1 MSYDTVVIGAGLA
14 GLTAALRLTEA
25 GQRVLVVARGVGATH
40 LAPATVDVLGYLG
53 DAPVTTPAASVRA
66 LIASSPTHPYAHL
79 SAEQLAASLTWF
91 CTKTAALGYT
101 GNSDQNML
109 LPTALGVPKPSAL
122 APRSMS
128 GGDLRA
134 GGRFVFVGLKGF
146 KDFHPTLIA
155 DNLNH
160 ARLPIRVEARGL
172 ELAPP
177 ASRLGDLSGRVIAG
191 RFDTD
196 SLAGWLIDALEHRVD
211 PDERI
216 GIPAV
221 LGLRRGDATWQ
232 ELEQR
237 LQRTVFEVAT
247 LPPSVPGIRLFDVL
261 AGALRAGGARIVLGV
276 RAVGARATQGGIE
289 AVDVANATGTVSYPV
304 SSVVLASGGFASGG
318 LELDSFGTTRE
329 TVFGLPLTGLPDTDR
344 VRFAEHYFDGQP
356 LATAGVATDDR
367 LRPLDRSGSPVYQN
381 LHAAGAILGGAT
393 PWKEKSGTGI
403 SVATGYAAAEAI
415 LAPAPAAAPVSEV
428 VR

>member
-1 MSYDTVVIGAGLA
+1 
-14 GLTAALRLTEA
+14 
-25 GQRVLVVARGVGATH
+25 VGAPH

-53 DAPVTTPAASVRA
+53 DAQVTAPSASVSA
-66 LIASSPTHPYAHL
+66 LTSSTPNHPYARV
-79 SAEQLAASLTWF
+79 SAERLATSLQWF
-91 CTKTAALGYT
+91 CTTTAALGYT
-101 GNSDQNML
+101 GNADQNML

-128 GGDLRA
+128 GGDLRG

-160 ARLPIRVEARGL
+160 ARLPIPIEARAL

-177 ASRLGDLSGRVIAG
+177 PSRRGDLSGRVIAG

-196 SLAGWLIDALEHRVD
+196 GLTGWLAGALEHRVD

-216 GIPAV
+216 GLPAV
-221 LGLRRGDATWQ
+221 LGLRSGDASWQ

-247 LPPSVPGIRLFDVL
+247 LPPSVPGMRLFEAL
-261 AGALRAGGARIVLGV
+261 SGALRAGGARIVLGV
-276 RAVGARATQGGIE
+276 NAVGARANGGRIE

-318 LELDSFGTTRE
+318 LELDSFGTTHE
-329 TVFGLPLTGLPDTDR
+329 TVFSLPLIGLPDTDR
-344 VRFAEHYFDGQP
+344 VRFNPHYFDAQP
-356 LATAGVATDDR
+356 LATAGVATDDQ
-367 LRPLDRSGSPVYQN
+367 LRPLDGSGSPVYEN

-393 PWKEKSGTGI
+393 PWKEQSGTGI

-415 LAPAPAAAPVSEV
+415 LVPAPTPVSES

>member
-1 MSYDTVVIGAGLA
+1 MSYDTVVVGAGLA
-14 GLTAALRLTEA
+14 GLVAALRLSER

-40 LAPATVDVLGYLG
+40 LAPATVDVLGYLD
-53 DAPVTTPAASVRA
+53 DALVVSPAASVPV
-66 LIASSPTHPYAHL
+66 LTSSTPNHPYAHV
-79 SAEQLAASLTWF
+79 SAPQLATSLEWF
-91 CTKTAALGYT
+91 CSKTAALGYM
-101 GNSDQNML
+101 GSSDQNML

-134 GGRFVFVGLKGF
+134 GGRFVFVGLEGF

-160 ARLPIRVEARGL
+160 ARLPIPIEARAL

-177 ASRLGDLSGRVIAG
+177 PSRRGDLTARVIAG
-191 RFDTD
+191 RFDAESLTGW
-196 SLAGWLIDALEHRVD
+196 LAGALEHQVD

-221 LGLRRGDATWQ
+221 LGLRSGDANWQ

-247 LPPSVPGIRLFDVL
+247 LPPSVPGMRLFDAL
-261 AGALRAGGARIVLGV
+261 SGALRAGGGRVVLGV
-276 RAVGARATQGGIE
+276 RAVGARANEGRIE

-304 SSVVLASGGFASGG
+304 GSVVLATGGFASGG

-344 VRFAEHYFDGQP
+344 VRFSPHYFDAQP
-356 LATAGVATDDR
+356 LATAGVATDDQ
-367 LRPLDRSGSPVYQN
+367 LRPLDGSGSPVYEN
-381 LHAAGAILGGAT
+381 LHAAGAIIGGAT

-403 SVATGYAAAEAI
+403 SVVTGYAAAEAI
-415 LAPAPAAAPVSEV
+415 LAPAPTPVSES

>member
-1 MSYDTVVIGAGLA
+1 MSYDTVVVGAGLA
-14 GLTAALRLTEA
+14 GLTAALRLSER

-40 LAPATVDVLGYLG
+40 LAPATVDVLGYLD
-53 DAPVTTPAASVRA
+53 DAQVVSPAASVPV
-66 LIASSPTHPYAHL
+66 LTSSTPNHPYGHV
-79 SAEQLAASLTWF
+79 SSEQLATSLQWF
-91 CTKTAALGYT
+91 CSKTVALGYT
-101 GNSDQNML
+101 GNADQNML

-160 ARLPIRVEARGL
+160 ARVPIPIDARAL
-172 ELAPP
+172 ELALPP
-177 ASRLGDLSGRVIAG
+177 NRRVDLSGRVIAG

-196 SLAGWLIDALEHRVD
+196 SLTVWLAGALEHRVD

-216 GIPAV
+216 GLPAV
-221 LGLRRGDATWQ
+221 LGLRSGDASWE

-247 LPPSVPGIRLFDVL
+247 LPPSVPGMRLFEAL
-261 AGALRAGGARIVLGV
+261 SGALRAGGARIMLGV
-276 RAVGARATQGGIE
+276 RAVGARTNEGRIE

-318 LELDSFGTTRE
+318 LELDSFGTTHE
-329 TVFGLPLTGLPDTDR
+329 TVFRLPLIGLPDTDR
-344 VRFAEHYFDGQP
+344 VRFAPHYFDAQP
-356 LATAGVATDDR
+356 LATAGVATDDQ
-367 LRPLDRSGSPVYQN
+367 LRPIDGSGSPVYEN

-393 PWKEKSGTGI
+393 PWKEQSGTGI

-415 LAPAPAAAPVSEV
+415 LAPAPTPVSES

>member
-1 MSYDTVVIGAGLA
+1 MSYDTVVVGAGLA
-14 GLTAALRLTEA
+14 GLVAALRLSER

-53 DAPVTTPAASVRA
+53 DAQVVSPAASVPV
-66 LIASSPTHPYAHL
+66 LTSSTPNHPYAHV
-79 SAEQLAASLTWF
+79 SAEQLATSLEWF
-91 CTKTAALGYT
+91 CTKTASLGYT

-134 GGRFVFVGLKGF
+134 GGRFLFVGLKGF

-160 ARLPIRVEARGL
+160 TRLVVPIEARAVEL
-172 ELAPP
+172 EPP
-177 ASRLGDLSGRVIAG
+177 SSRRGDLSGRVIAG

-196 SLAGWLIDALEHRVD
+196 GLTGWLAGELEHRVD

-221 LGLRRGDATWQ
+221 LGLRSGDANWQ

-247 LPPSVPGIRLFDVL
+247 LPPSVPGVRLFEAL
-261 AGALRAGGARIVLGV
+261 SGALRAGGARIVLGV
-276 RAVGARATQGGIE
+276 RAVGARTNHGRIE

-304 SSVVLASGGFASGG
+304 SSVVLATGGFASGG
-318 LELDSFGTTRE
+318 LELDSFGITRE
-329 TVFGLPLTGLPDTDR
+329 TVFDLPLTGLPDAGR
-344 VRFAEHYFDGQP
+344 VRFAEHYFDAQP
-356 LATAGVATDDR
+356 LATAGVAIDDQ
-367 LRPLDRSGSPVYQN
+367 LRPLDGSGAPVYEN

-415 LAPAPAAAPVSEV
+415 LAPAPTRVSES